1 MTSTS
6 FYCDDI
12 HAGVPIIYQFNIY
25 FTTSK
30 M

>member
-12 HAGVPIIYQFNIY
+12 HAGVHAIYQSNIN
-25 FTTSK
+25 FTASK